1 MRNSST
7 HKKIFNLVILA
18 MLLALVVVLQT
29 FAGVIKIGPFSPS
42 LVLIPIVIAA
52 ILTGPVGGAVI
63 GAAFGIVVI
72 VQCFTGVDAGGF
84 ILWGINPFLTALICL
99 AKGACA
105 GLVPGL
111 IYKAL
116 AGKEPS
122 DTRVLVSSLV
132 ASLSAPIVNTG
143 LFLIGLSV
151 FFTDTLYA
159 WSGDTN
165 VALYVITGLVG
176 INFLIEFGINLIV
189 SPAVSTVV
197 KVSTKKIFK
206 GIE

>member
-1 MRNSST
+1 MKKTS
-7 HKKIFNLVILA
+7 HKKILDMVILA
-18 MLLALVVVLQT
+18 MLLALVVVLQM
-29 FAGVIKIGPFSPS
+29 FAGFIKIGPFSPS
-42 LVLIPIVIAA
+42 LVLIPIVIGA
-52 ILTGPVGGAVI
+52 ILVGPVGGAVI
-63 GAAFGIVVI
+63 GLAFGVVVV

-84 ILWGINPFLTALICL
+84 ILWNINPFLTALICL

-116 AGKEPS
+116 SGKEPS
-122 DTRVLVSSLV
+122 DTKILVSSVV
-132 ASLSAPIVNTG
+132 AALSAPIVNTG

-159 WSGDTN
+159 WSGGTN
-165 VALYVITGLVG
+165 VMLYIITGLVG
-176 INFLIEFGINLIV
+176 INFLIEFGINVIV

-197 KVSTKKIFK
+197 KVATKKILRN
-206 GIE
+206 I

>member
-1 MRNSST
+1 MRNT
-7 HKKIFNLVILA
+7 LHKKILDMAILA
-18 MLLALVVVLQT
+18 MLLALVVVLQI
-29 FAGVIKIGPFSPS
+29 FAGFIKIGPFSPS

-72 VQCFTGVDAGGF
+72 IQCFTGVDAGGF

-99 AKGACA
+99 TKGVCA

-111 IYKAL
+111 IYKAI

-122 DTRVLVSSLV
+122 DSRILVSSVV
-132 ASLSAPIVNTG
+132 AALSAPIVNTG

-159 WSGDTN
+159 WSGGTN
-165 VALYVITGLVG
+165 VMLYIITGLVG
-176 INFLIEFGINLIV
+176 VNFLIEFGINAIV

-206 GIE
+206 NI